1 MPAQYCSFINNP
13 PPPLSPQA
21 ELAKFGLHS
30 GAKQNA
36 TLLNEKWES
45 LALLKAYPSI
55 TLPKEENEYFLFS
68 FTDNDYVTTDG
79 IFP

>member
-13 PPPLSPQA
+13 PPLFPL
-21 ELAKFGLHS
+21 
-30 GAKQNA
+30 KQNA